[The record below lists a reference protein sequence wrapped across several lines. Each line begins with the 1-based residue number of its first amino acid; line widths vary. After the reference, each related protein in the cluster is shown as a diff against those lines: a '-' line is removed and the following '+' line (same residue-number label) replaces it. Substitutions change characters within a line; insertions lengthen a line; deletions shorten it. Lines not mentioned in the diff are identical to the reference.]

1 MRCTLH
7 LVVLVTMIRTM
18 TAGATPEG
26 IPIQYM
32 DSHGR
37 TPAVSAAE
45 YMDSR
50 LSEAYRVRIITP
62 VDALA
67 GKVILI
73 VEERIFDGIAAS
85 LATFQTDL
93 EGEGYTVETWQVSG
107 GSASDIRS
115 DLQTAFLAGGLDG
128 ALLIGDIPTG
138 WMDNGFGEYPIDL
151 FLMDMNGT
159 WNDPDGDGLYESY
172 SDAAPEIW
180 VGRLTPT
187 FLTWGS
193 SAELINGY
201 FARNHAY
208 RTGTLSLPDRALAY
222 EEAFTGLTY
231 NLDNLYPTVVRVTD
245 PVGTNA
251 DDFKQE
257 LLTSY
262 EWVHLISHSSPWGSS
277 FHTGAP
283 PEGGGTLE
291 NFEVPPLDP
300 HAFFYVLNCCSNGR
314 WTEVDNLANSYIWC
328 DTYGLAAL
336 AQTKVDYTNY
346 FTEYYNELAA
356 GSNLGDA
363 FRVWLSGNMY
373 YENGA
378 VLFGDPTLKPRQSG
392 NIASTCEQGGY
403 GTGRDTWSQYPVTE
417 GLHTQGRVDTY
428 TDPATGQVFAVSGTS
443 DPVRANILA
452 TYAAGDLWAE
462 PVIVCQHEYWDWH
475 PTVGGDGTG
484 NVWTAWQSM
493 HENIEGYDI
502 FVSKWS
508 GSYWETETQLTT
520 GDPFEVEPAL
530 AGGGGHAWLVW
541 QKWDTG
547 ETDIEGRFWTGSQ
560 WTEIETASSEPGSER
575 YPDVTYGTGGFGLVY
590 QSLRNDQWSICF
602 RDAPD
607 SGPFGTETV
616 LSDPSDESRYASIA
630 SDPEGYFWV
639 VWQRQNGGI
648 MCTHQDGSGWIAP
661 ILISGTDNGVRPSIA
676 VDSYGNAAAAWTTG
690 IDAINVNYCLAG
702 IWSGVQPAVTADAVD
717 DVSLAFAGDDRLW
730 AVYGRRDTDLQW
742 DLWVA
747 TTTAQGSGEGQSSTV
762 QPGIRLAGGNPFTTA
777 IAVKI
782 EVADEGILEIFD
794 LSGRMIKC
802 QHIESGIHIWEGTDQ
817 HGQNVPSGIYLLR
830 LTDGVNAY
838 ICRVVKLV
846 D

>member
-1 MRCTLH
+1 MAILI
-7 LVVLVTMIRTM
+7 TMIRTM

-32 DSHGR
+32 HPRGR
-37 TPAVSAAE
+37 MPAVSAAE
-45 YMDSR
+45 YIENRST
-50 LSEAYRVRIITP
+50 EAYRVRIIAP
-62 VDALA
+62 ANARA
-67 GKVILI
+67 GKVVLI
-73 VEERIFDGIAAS
+73 VEDRVFDGIAAS
-85 LATFQTDL
+85 LTTFQSDL

-115 DLQTAFLAGGLDG
+115 DLQTAYLAGGLDG

-172 SDAAPEIW
+172 SGASPEIW

-193 SAELINGY
+193 SAELINAY
-201 FARNHAY
+201 FAKNHAY
-208 RTGTLSLPDRALAY
+208 RIGTLSLPDRALAY

-231 NLDNLYPTVVRVTD
+231 YLDNLYPIVVRVTD

-251 DDFKQE
+251 DNFKQE
-257 LLTSY
+257 LLNGY

-283 PEGGGTLE
+283 PEGAGTFD

-314 WTEVDNLANSYIWC
+314 WTEVDNIANSYIWC

-336 AQTKVDYTNY
+336 AQAKVDYTNY
-346 FTEYYNELAA
+346 FEEYYIELAA

-363 FRVWLSGNMY
+363 FKVWLAGNMY
-373 YENGA
+373 FEDGA
-378 VLFGDPTLKPRQSG
+378 VLFGDPTLKPRLSG
-392 NIASTCEQGGY
+392 SAAGVGGSSGY

-417 GLHTQGRVDTY
+417 GLHTQGRVDTW
-428 TDPATGQVFAVSGTS
+428 TDPASGQVFAVSGTS

-452 TYAAGDLWAE
+452 TNYSDDTWTQPL
-462 PVIVCQHEYWDWH
+462 IVCQHVYWDWH
-475 PTVGGDGTG
+475 PTVGGDGAG

-493 HENIEGYDI
+493 HDNLEGYDI

-541 QKWDTG
+541 QKWEDG
-547 ETDIEGRFWTGSQ
+547 ETDIEGRLWTGSQ
-560 WTEIETASSEPGSER
+560 WTEVEAVSAGPGSER
-575 YPDVTYGTGGFGLVY
+575 YPDVAYGTVGFGLVY
-590 QSLRNDQWSICF
+590 QALRNDQWSICF

-607 SGPFGTETV
+607 SGPFGTEAT
-616 LSDPSDESRYASIA
+616 LSYPSDESRYASIA
-630 SDPEGYFWV
+630 ADTDGNFWV
-639 VWQRQNGGI
+639 VWQRQGGGI
-648 MCTHQDGSGWIAP
+648 MCAHQDGSGWTAP
-661 ILISGTDNGVRPSIA
+661 ILISGTDYGVRPSIA
-676 VDSYGNAAAAWTTG
+676 MDSDGNAAVAWTAG
-690 IDAINVNYCLAG
+690 IDEIHVNYCIGGA
-702 IWSGVQPAVTADAVD
+702 WSGVQPAVSADAID
-717 DVSLAFAGDDRLW
+717 NVSLAFAGDGKLW
-730 AVYGRRDTDLQW
+730 AVYGRRDMDLQW

-747 TTTAQGSGEGQSSTV
+747 TDVPQGLGEGQSSAAR
-762 QPGIRLAGGNPFTTA
+762 PGIRLAGRNPFTSS
-777 IAVKI
+777 IAVEI
-782 EVADEGILEIFD
+782 ELVGEGILEIFD
-794 LSGRMIKC
+794 LSGRLIRR
-802 QHIESGIHIWEGTDQ
+802 QDVDSGIHIWEGSDQ
-817 HGQNVPSGIYLLR
+817 HGQTAPSGIYMLR
-830 LTDGVNAY
+830 VTDGVNAS
-838 ICRVVKLV
+838 ICRVVKL
-846 D
+846 DR